1 MVCESNTPI
10 LSALLG
16 DVGCVRAA
24 IVVKAG
30 AGALCVPTNGT
41 HASTR
46 SCSARISAT
55 KSGAAL
61 PVSVMR
67 AVQVS
72 IQRLSASVLKPRTLL
87 ASSTKTNWPSM
98 NSMAWGQC
106 GLVEIA
112 VAAVLAAMACS
123 FLRGVL
129 R

>member
-1 MVCESNTPI
+1 VLKRPFFMT
-10 LSALLG
+10 ALFG
-16 DVGCVRAA
+16 DVGRVGAP
-24 IVVKAG
+24 IVTKAG
-30 AGALCVPTNGT
+30 AGTYFGAGQR

-55 KSGAAL
+55 RSGCAL

-98 NSMAWGQC
+98 NSMACGQC
-106 GLVEIA
+106 GLVGA
-112 VAAVLAAMACS
+112 VIGVAVMACS